1 MHEIF
6 KKLSNRMVG
15 AMSEVAAADFVLQY
29 VKDVDKELRDAE
41 FLYRTRDAIDWD
53 LPTLYQKRSKNKDII

>member
-1 MHEIF
+1 
-6 KKLSNRMVG
+6 
-15 AMSEVAAADFVLQY
+15 MSEIAVAEFVMGY

-53 LPTLYQKRSKNKDII
+53 LPTLYQEEVKIKI